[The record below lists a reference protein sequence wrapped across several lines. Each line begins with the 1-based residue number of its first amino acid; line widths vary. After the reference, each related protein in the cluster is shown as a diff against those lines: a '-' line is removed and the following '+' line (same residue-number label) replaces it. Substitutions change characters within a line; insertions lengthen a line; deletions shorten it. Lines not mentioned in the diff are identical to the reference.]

1 MTTDTSQFV
10 SRSALKFFSGTAL
23 SRISGML
30 RDMSMAFCFGT
41 AAPLA
46 AFLLVYR
53 FVYLI
58 RRLLGEGLLH
68 QGFIPHFETKK
79 ALDPRKGALFF
90 RDLFWSLSLL
100 LGILV
105 ACSEVAL
112 CFFEGETIKLAMW
125 MLPGIFFICLFGLAS
140 GLLHAEKSFFLPSV
154 SPVASNVVWILG
166 VIFLARLEISHAV
179 KGLAMTLSVAFFVQW
194 VMTVPKTWAFLRSQ
208 LSVKEIFSGA
218 VFSSELKEL
227 MRPLLL
233 GVVGV
238 AAVQINS
245 VIDGIFVRFADL
257 EGPAYLWYAIR
268 LQQLPLALFGI
279 ALSSALLPSL
289 SRAVEEGAMERYRSL
304 LDFAKTRTFSL
315 IFPCV
320 MGIFVLGLS
329 SINLLFGRGGFTP
342 EATYQ
347 TTLCLWCYGL
357 GLLPAAF
364 VQVLAPGFYAKKD
377 YRTPTL
383 GFVYASLINIG
394 LNTLLVFYFK
404 LGAAS
409 VALATSAS
417 TLFNMIYLWKSLK
430 QPTTGFFE
438 MTRVGVLSLIA
449 GGVAL
454 GMGYFLLKD
463 GTIPMC
469 FGNLPFPRDL
479 PTQFLHLGLQTAI
492 YFSIFFALLFN
503 AKALRRRESQRK

>member
-1 MTTDTSQFV
+1 MNQDTHQFV
-10 SRSALKFFSGTAL
+10 SRASLKFFSGTFL

-68 QGFIPHFETKK
+68 QGFIPYFETKK
-79 ALDPRKGALFF
+79 AIDPKKGALFF
-90 RDLFWSLSLL
+90 RDLFWSLALL

-105 ACSEVAL
+105 FASEITL
-112 CFFEGETIKLAMW
+112 SFFKGETIQLAMW
-125 MLPGIFFICLFGLAS
+125 MLPGIFFICLFGLAT

-154 SPVASNVVWILG
+154 SPVASNGVWILG
-166 VIFLARLEISHAV
+166 VVLLARLEIHHAV
-179 KGLAMTLSVAFFVQW
+179 KGLAMILSFAFFVQW
-194 VMTVPKTWAFLRSQ
+194 VMTVPKTWSYLRSH
-208 LSVKEIFSGA
+208 LSVKEIFSTVA
-218 VFSSELKEL
+218 FSAELKEL
-227 MRPLLL
+227 IRPLLL

-279 ALSSALLPSL
+279 ALSTALLPSL

-304 LDFAKTRTFSL
+304 LDFAKTRAFTL

-320 MGIFVLGLS
+320 IGIFVLGLPS
-329 SINLLFGRGGFTP
+329 VNLLFGRGGFSP

-347 TTLCLWCYGL
+347 TTLCLWCYGV

-364 VQVLAPGFYAKKD
+364 VQVLAPGFYAKKN
-377 YRTPTL
+377 YRIPTL
-383 GFVYASLINIG
+383 GFVYASLINVG
-394 LNTLLVFYFK
+394 LNALLIFYFK

-417 TLFNMIYLWKSLK
+417 ALFNMIYLWKKLG
-430 QPTTGFFE
+430 QPTAGFPA
-438 MTRVGVLSLIA
+438 MAKVGLCAILA
-449 GGVAL
+449 GGAAL
-454 GMGYFLLKD
+454 LFGYFLLKE

-469 FGNLPFPRDL
+469 FGNLSFPREL
-479 PTQFLHLGLQTAI
+479 PTQLLHLGLQAGI
-492 YFSIFFALLFN
+492 YFSIFFVLFLKIRP
-503 AKALRRRESQRK
+503 AEVSLEEF